1 MRTPGFWYRERP
13 GVLAHLLSPLGAL
26 YGAATAMR
34 MARPGAHA
42 PVPVICVG
50 NLVAGGAGKTP
61 VAILVAKL
69 LREAGRTPFVLT
81 RGHGG
86 KIAGPTR
93 VEPRLHS
100 HRDVGDEPLLHA
112 ITTPTIVAVDRP
124 AGAALAAG
132 LRADTIVMDDGL
144 QNPSLA
150 KDLRIAVVD
159 GGAGIGNGLC
169 VPAGPL
175 RAPLPEQWPHVDAL
189 IVIGEGAPG
198 VALAQQAQ
206 ARDLPV
212 FHGTLVPDAASA
224 AAISGR
230 EVVAFAGIARPEK
243 FFATLQG
250 LGARVVAARSFADHH
265 RFRRSEILSLVREAD
280 QRGAL
285 LVTTQK
291 DAVRL
296 PARLDA
302 DIAARIR
309 PLPVALVLAEEDALR
324 ALLASRVTR

>member
-1 MRTPGFWYRERP
+1 MRTPGFWYRDRP
-13 GVLAHLLSPLGAL
+13 GMLAQLLSPLGAL
-26 YGAATAMR
+26 YGAATARR
-34 MARPGAHA
+34 MARDGARA

-61 VAILVAKL
+61 AAILVARL

-112 ITTPTIVAVDRP
+112 MATPTIVSADRP

-132 LRADTIVMDDGL
+132 LGADAIVMDDGL

-150 KDLRIAVVD
+150 KDLAIAVVD

-175 RAPLPEQWPHVDAL
+175 RAPLDAQWPHVDAL
-189 IVIGEGAPG
+189 IVIGEGALG
-198 VALAQQAQ
+198 ERLAGE
-206 ARDLPV
+206 ARGRGLPV
-212 FHGTLVPDAASA
+212 FTGTLVPDAAASA
-224 AAISGR
+224 QFAGR

-243 FFATLQG
+243 FFATLETI
-250 LGARVVAARSFADHH
+250 GARVVARRSFPDHH
-265 RFRRSEILSLVREAD
+265 RFARREIVALAREAD
-280 QRGAL
+280 AHGAL

-291 DAVRL
+291 DFVRL
-296 PARLDA
+296 PGRLDA
-302 DIAARIR
+302 SITARIR
-309 PLPVALVLAEEDALR
+309 TLPVSLAIREEDALR
-324 ALLASRVTR
+324 ALLTERAG